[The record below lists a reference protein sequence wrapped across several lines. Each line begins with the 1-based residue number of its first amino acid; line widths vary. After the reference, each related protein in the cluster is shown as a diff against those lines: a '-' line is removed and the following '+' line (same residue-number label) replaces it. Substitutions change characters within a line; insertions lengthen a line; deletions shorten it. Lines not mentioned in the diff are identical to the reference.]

1 MNQHSVMKGPWSR
14 VPLVSVIT
22 PVYNG
27 EVWLGEAL
35 DSALGQTFESL
46 EIIVVDDGSSDS
58 SLQVAHDRAQRA
70 SGRIT
75 VISQNNAGLPTARNV
90 AMNHAQGQYYAL
102 LDADDAWQ
110 PDHLEMLMALFDR
123 DPDLG
128 LVHANIERVDAG
140 GRTLG
145 IPNRNWSTQSDA
157 FDALALRHEH
167 VSCPTAVFS
176 RSAIEIV
183 GGFDPLF
190 TGLGCE
196 DRDLWLRIAAR
207 FRIRYL
213 DRVTA
218 RYRVHQASMSADRN
232 RMARARQ
239 QLIVKLGQTSR
250 GFMLVPRMEAM
261 LLSDLGLEL
270 LDDDQYGAAILH
282 QWRALR
288 LTPAEPVVQRRLIRS
303 LLEGCRA
310 LTGSRRWHADQ
321 GGVS

>member
-1 MNQHSVMKGPWSR
+1 MNGHSIIKNSSHG

-27 EVWLGEAL
+27 EAWLGEAL
-35 DSALGQTFESL
+35 DSALGQTFESM
-46 EIIVVDDGSSDS
+46 EIIVVDDGSTDS
-58 SLQVAHDRAQRA
+58 SLQIACARAEWASDRIR
-70 SGRIT
+70 

-90 AMNHAQGQYYAL
+90 AMKHARGQYYAL

-110 PDHLEMLMALFDR
+110 SDHLEALMEIFDR

-128 LVHANIERVDAG
+128 LVHANIERVDAF
-140 GRTLG
+140 GRTLD
-145 IPNRNWSTQSDA
+145 IPNRTWSEQTDA
-157 FDALALRHEH
+157 FDAIALRHEH

-176 RSAIEIV
+176 RSAIEMV
-183 GGFDPLF
+183 GSFDPQF

-218 RYRVHQASMSADRN
+218 RYRVHRASMSADQD

-239 QLIVKLGQTSR
+239 LLIAKLGQTRR

-261 LLSDLGLEL
+261 LLSDLGLDL
-270 LDDDQYGAAILH
+270 LADDHHAAAILH

-288 LTPAEPVVQRRLIRS
+288 LTPAEPVIRRRLVRS

-310 LTGSRRWHADQ
+310 LTSIRRRQAGHGS
-321 GGVS
+321 VP